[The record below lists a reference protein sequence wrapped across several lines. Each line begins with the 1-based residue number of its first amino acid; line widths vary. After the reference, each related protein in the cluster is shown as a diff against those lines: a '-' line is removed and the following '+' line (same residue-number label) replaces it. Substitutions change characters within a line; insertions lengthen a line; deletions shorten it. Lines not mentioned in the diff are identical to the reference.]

1 MTSKEFTIVHETEI
15 EGTPEQVFEAAHGGT
30 SGWMWPME
38 IEPKLGGAGPFGS
51 TVTVWDPPH
60 HYANR
65 MDGED
70 GFFNQ
75 LEFNIS
81 EMPDG
86 RAWLRYVHR
95 GVFFENWD
103 TQYAAAAKHTAF
115 YLHTL
120 GQYVQYFAGR
130 QAAFAD
136 VQGPAAS
143 SASDAF
149 DAVKGALGIHDAG
162 AGGHLSLA
170 IAGVGTVDAVVDYLD
185 ENFVGL
191 RTEDAMIRF
200 FGRNAFGSVVGMT
213 IHLFGDGAE
222 SAAGADA
229 EAAGSAWGAWL
240 NGLYS

>member
-1 MTSKEFTIVHETEI
+1 MAKEFKIVHETEI

-60 HYANR
+60 RYSNR

-75 LEFNIS
+75 LEFDIS
-81 EMPDG
+81 ELPDG
-86 RAWLRYVHR
+86 KSWLSYVHS
-95 GVFFENWD
+95 GVFFEDWD
-103 TQYAAAAKHTAF
+103 NQYDGAAKHTAF

-143 SASDAF
+143 GAPEAF
-149 DAVKGALGIHDAG
+149 EAVKHALGIHDAG
-162 AGGHLSLA
+162 AGGHISVALA
-170 IAGVGTVDAVVDYLD
+170 GLGTVDAVVDYLD
-185 ENFVGL
+185 PNFVGL

-200 FGRNAFGSVVGMT
+200 FGRNAFGAVVGMT
-213 IHLFGDGAE
+213 IHLFAD
-222 SAAGADA
+222 GADA
-229 EAAGSAWGAWL
+229 EMVGAAWGSWL

>member
-1 MTSKEFTIVHETEI
+1 MMAKEFKIVHETEI

-60 HYANR
+60 RYSNR

-75 LEFNIS
+75 LEFDIS
-81 EMPDG
+81 ELPDG
-86 RAWLRYVHR
+86 KSWLRYVHS
-95 GVFFENWD
+95 GVFFEDWD
-103 TQYAAAAKHTAF
+103 NQYDGAAKHTAF

-143 SASDAF
+143 GAPEAF
-149 DAVKGALGIHDAG
+149 EAVKHALGIHDAG
-162 AGGHLSLA
+162 AGGHISVALA
-170 IAGVGTVDAVVDYLD
+170 GLGTVDAVVDYLD
-185 ENFVGL
+185 PNFVGL

-200 FGRNAFGSVVGMT
+200 FGRNAFGAVVGMT
-213 IHLFGDGAE
+213 IHLFAD
-222 SAAGADA
+222 GADA
-229 EAAGSAWGAWL
+229 EMVGAAWGSWL

>member
-1 MTSKEFTIVHETEI
+1 MMAKEFKIVHETEI

-60 HYANR
+60 RYSNR

-75 LEFNIS
+75 LEFDIS
-81 EMPDG
+81 ELPDG
-86 RAWLRYVHR
+86 KSWLRYVHS
-95 GVFFENWD
+95 GVLFEDWD
-103 TQYAAAAKHTAF
+103 NQYDGAAKHTAF

-143 SASDAF
+143 GAPEAF
-149 DAVKGALGIHDAG
+149 EAVKHALGIHDAG
-162 AGGHLSLA
+162 AGGHISVALA
-170 IAGVGTVDAVVDYLD
+170 GLGTVDAVVDYLD
-185 ENFVGL
+185 PNFVGL

-200 FGRNAFGSVVGMT
+200 FGRNAFGAVVGMT
-213 IHLFGDGAE
+213 IHLFAD
-222 SAAGADA
+222 GADA
-229 EAAGSAWGAWL
+229 EMAGAAWGSWL